1 MKNVVE
7 VNYYFPVNE
16 RPLFFDSF
24 HVSRYPQPR
33 TNEGKRLKKN
43 CNYLNKIDT
52 RHHGGAKLTVS

>member
-33 TNEGKRLKKN
+33 TNEGKRLKK
-43 CNYLNKIDT
+43 
-52 RHHGGAKLTVS
+52 TVIT